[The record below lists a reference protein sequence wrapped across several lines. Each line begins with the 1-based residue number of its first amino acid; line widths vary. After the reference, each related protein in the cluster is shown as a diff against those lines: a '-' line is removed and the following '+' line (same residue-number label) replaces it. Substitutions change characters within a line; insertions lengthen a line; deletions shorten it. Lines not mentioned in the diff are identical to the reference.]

1 MKNYHLQL
9 IINYFHSEQRRIGKP
24 LEGETRSLWFIP
36 IRQFSNTRTEK
47 QKVAWSR
54 VFQQELNL
62 CLGSLTLL
70 YCSSMISAQ
79 TEAKCL
85 CLPVCRWDFLYVHV
99 HFHSLHVCLWV
110 CMCVGLRKTCASN
123 ILSLHL
129 HQWLCIY
136 VSLFVG
142 ERLGLPECLTGE
154 QRSC

>member
-1 MKNYHLQL
+1 MRL
-9 IINYFHSEQRRIGKP
+9 IINNFHSQQYRTGKP
-24 LEGETRSLWFIP
+24 KGGKDKVAGVHSHPAILKHTH
-36 IRQFSNTRTEK
+36 K
-47 QKVAWSR
+47 QNVAWSR

-70 YCSSMISAQ
+70 YWLSMISAQ

-99 HFHSLHVCLWV
+99 SLLSLHVCL
-110 CMCVGLRKTCASN
+110 CFSMCVGPCKKCASN